1 MADKKSN
8 RGRSRKQFAQV
19 KGKVL
24 EDVEID
30 ASDNGCTIGIL
41 FQDKTYLSFD
51 VEAELTISPELSDW
65 KKGEYKPIKRW
76 PTIHS

>member
-1 MADKKSN
+1 LANKESN

-30 ASDNGCTIGIL
+30 GSDNGCTIGIL

-51 VEAELTISPELSDW
+51 VEAGLTISPELSDW
-65 KKGEYKPIKRW
+65 EKGEYRPLRRWRPI
-76 PTIHS
+76 TT